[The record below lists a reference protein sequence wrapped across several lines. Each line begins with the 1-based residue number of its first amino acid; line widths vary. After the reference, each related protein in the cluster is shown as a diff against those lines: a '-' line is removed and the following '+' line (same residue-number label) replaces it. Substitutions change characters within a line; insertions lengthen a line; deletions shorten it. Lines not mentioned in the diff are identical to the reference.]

1 VKSFRKTLSD
11 LLGFD
16 RRERRG
22 TYVLSILLMLLI
34 VVRVIA
40 FRPGK
45 VSDDPMV
52 YTNDFIGADGNAV
65 DEPVLT
71 ELFPFDP
78 NRASNDDLLRLG
90 LTERQARTLINYRNS
105 GARFRRPEDIS
116 KVYGIDSM
124 TVIRLKPYITI
135 TSGAAAAIP
144 AGEPRQPAESIPAG
158 EPRQPA
164 EYIPAGESRQPPPVM
179 PPDQPGSVVPADP
192 GIHEKPLLDIN
203 LCNAWELEQLPGIGP
218 VLSVRIIRYRRLL
231 GGFVSKAQLAE
242 VYGLDTSVVS
252 LISQRVMLTW
262 DSVVPLVLDSASFG
276 DLARHPYLGYETARI
291 MTRYRSLTDVPLTLG
306 AMVRDRVITAEQAER
321 IAPYVMPSPLASGD
335 DYEFISSKVL
345 K

>member
-1 VKSFRKTLSD
+1 MKSFRKTLSD

-22 TYVLSILLMLLI
+22 TYVLSILLILLI
-34 VVRVIA
+34 VVRVFA

-45 VSDDPMV
+45 VSYDPMM
-52 YTNDFIGADGNAV
+52 YADEINGAPGDAL
-65 DEPVLT
+65 DEPALT
-71 ELFPFDP
+71 ELFLFDP

-105 GARFRRPEDIS
+105 GARFRRPEDII
-116 KVYGIDSM
+116 KVYGIDSLTFM
-124 TVIRLKPYITI
+124 RLKPYITI
-135 TSGAAAAIP
+135 TTGDAAVVP
-144 AGEPRQPAESIPAG
+144 AGEPRQPAESI
-158 EPRQPA
+158 E
-164 EYIPAGESRQPPPVM
+164 AGESRQSPEVI
-179 PPDQPGSVVPADP
+179 PPDQPVSFVPADH
-192 GIHEKPLLDIN
+192 GIHEKSLLDIN

-276 DLARHPYLGYETARI
+276 NLARHPYLGYETARV

-306 AMVRDRVITAEQAER
+306 AMVRDRVITTEQAER
-321 IAPYVMPSPLASGD
+321 IAPYVMPSPGASGD
-335 DYEFISSKVL
+335 DYEFILSKVL